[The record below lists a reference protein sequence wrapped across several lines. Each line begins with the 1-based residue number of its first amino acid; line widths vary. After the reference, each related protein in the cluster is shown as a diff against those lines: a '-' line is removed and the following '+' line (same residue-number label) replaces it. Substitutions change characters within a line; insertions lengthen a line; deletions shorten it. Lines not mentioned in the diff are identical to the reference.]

1 MHVPHNL
8 RVCVRKCGRVCVCEH
23 VVYVCHACR
32 IHLAS
37 ALPAS
42 AACAGAGAAFQLS
55 KQKYK
60 TLSRTNVHFN

>member
-1 MHVPHNL
+1 MYL
-8 RVCVRKCGRVCVCEH
+8 TICACVLESVVVCVCEH
-23 VVYVCHACR
+23 VVYVCQACR

-42 AACAGAGAAFQLS
+42 AAAAACAGAAFQLS

>member
-1 MHVPHNL
+1 MHVPHSL
-8 RVCVRKCGRVCVCEH
+8 RESVCVCVCVH
-23 VVYVCHACR
+23 VLYVCHACR

-42 AACAGAGAAFQLS
+42 AAAAAFQLS